1 MPVRNDD
8 NPLDRTDPEGI
19 DDLLAQ
25 DRDLLARA
33 ADERIAGGMYARIA
47 HAHAE
52 RKLAAGWKWQWQL
65 VIASLACAVLV
76 AVWFA
81 LPKKSVRE
89 APPSA
94 QVPAVTPARVQVAAQ
109 PPIKKTP
116 ARSLVP
122 AARFHPVAAQAALPR
137 QAIFPINVAPTEQER
152 LLSQL
157 AARSPQELRLVAEA
171 MAEQKN
177 QDERAKQEFDQ
188 WLQQRGGSQ

>member
-1 MPVRNDD
+1 MPVHNDD

-25 DRDLLARA
+25 DRDLMARA

-47 HAHAE
+47 RAHAE
-52 RKLAAGWKWQWQL
+52 RKLAVGFKWQWQL

-81 LPKKSVRE
+81 LPKKNVRE

-94 QVPAVTPARVQVAAQ
+94 QVPAVAPARAQVAAQ

-116 ARSLVP
+116 ARRLVP
-122 AARFHPVAAQAALPR
+122 TRFHPVASQAELPR

-157 AARSPQELRLVAEA
+157 AARSPQQLRLVAEA

-177 QDERAKQEFDQ
+177 RDERGKQEFDQ